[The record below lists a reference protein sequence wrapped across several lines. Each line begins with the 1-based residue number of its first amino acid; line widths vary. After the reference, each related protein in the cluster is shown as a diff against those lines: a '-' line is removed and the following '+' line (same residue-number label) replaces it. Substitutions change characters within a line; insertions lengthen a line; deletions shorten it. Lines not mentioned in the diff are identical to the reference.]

1 MPEVNDLI
9 GLALD
14 KNPVDFT
21 AAVDEILRSKAM
33 DAIEAKKIELAQSIY
48 GTPEDDDETF
58 EDEVQAYD
66 DDDDNFDVDD
76 IDDLDDEDIDF
87 DIDLDDI
94 DLDDLED
101 IDTDTE
107 DN

>member
-1 MPEVNDLI
+1 MPEVNDLV
-9 GLALD
+9 GLALE

-21 AAVDEILRSKAM
+21 AAVDEILRSKAI

-48 GTPEDDDETF
+48 GSSEDDDTF
-58 EDEVQAYD
+58 EDEVQDYDAD
-66 DDDDNFDVDD
+66 DDFD
-76 IDDLDDEDIDF
+76 IDNLDDEDIDF

-101 IDTDTE
+101 IDTD

>member
-1 MPEVNDLI
+1 MPEVNDLV

-21 AAVDEILRSKAM
+21 AAVDEILRSKAI

-48 GTPEDDDETF
+48 GSPEDDDETF
-58 EDEVQAYD
+58 EDEVQDYD
-66 DDDDNFDVDD
+66 ADEDDEGFD
-76 IDDLDDEDIDF
+76 IDNLDDEDIDF

-101 IDTDTE
+101 IDTD

>member
-33 DAIEAKKIELAQSIY
+33 DALEAKKIELAQSIY
-48 GTPEDDDETF
+48 GTPEDDDTF

-66 DDDDNFDVDD
+66 DEDENFDIDD
-76 IDDLDDEDIDF
+76 IDDLDDEEIDF

-101 IDTDTE
+101 IDTDD